1 MFNTIIPNQLP
12 LVMESTKEQ
21 AFLFVPP
28 TTPEINEFMYY
39 NGEPIEFFEKQEIRI
54 PIVFTNYYTGDSTG
68 SGALTSSG
76 LRTSQF
82 KINSRGWYTYK
93 GYIVLAAA
101 TNLCLRVQSGAC
113 GKYSKLPSGFIAYNL
128 YDIITF
134 EINGVK
140 YDGIIL
146 DSCGACMVRDSQ
158 YPSRQKFDIFI
169 ADAKYSFGKLIG
181 KLIMEE

>member
-1 MFNTIIPNQLP
+1 MQTPKQ
-12 LVMESTKEQ
+12 E
-21 AFLFVPP
+21 AFLFVPESP
-28 TTPEINEFMYY
+28 PEISEFVYY
-39 NGEPIEFFEKQEIRI
+39 DGEIIKTFEQTDLKV

-76 LRTSQF
+76 LRTTHF

-93 GYIVLAAA
+93 GYVVLAAA

-113 GKYSKLPSGFIAYNL
+113 GKYSKLPTGFIAYNL

-134 EINGVK
+134 EIDGRR
-140 YDGIIL
+140 YEGIIL
-146 DSCGACMVRDSQ
+146 DSCGACMVRDAH

-169 ADAKYSFGKLIG
+169 ADSKYSFGKLTG